1 MQPAVE
7 FQHISKRF
15 GAVQANRD
23 VSFSIAPGS
32 IHGVIGENGAG
43 KSTLMSIL
51 YGYYRADSGKMLIN
65 GSEQHIRNSQEAIH
79 LGIGMVHQHF
89 MLVENM
95 KVLDNVMLGNEGGFR
110 LAPHRHQVE
119 ARLREICERYSL
131 DVDPLAKIQDLSVG
145 VQQRVEILKQI
156 YRSANIL
163 ILDEPTAVLT
173 VQETASLFEVLRL
186 FKAQGKTIIL
196 ITHKLQEILDITDEV
211 TVMRAGTVVGS
222 VATAGTSKE
231 KLAELMVGRPIETQL
246 PRAPYAPG
254 DVVLE
259 VSNLSLT
266 SKQQVSLLKN
276 INFSIRAG

>member
-1 MQPAVE
+1 MQAAVE

-32 IHGVIGENGAG
+32 IHGIIGENGAG

-51 YGYYRADSGKMLIN
+51 YGYYRADGGQLLIN
-65 GSEQHIRNSQEAIH
+65 GTPQQIRNSQEAID

-95 KVLDNVMLGNEGGFR
+95 TVLDNVMLGSEGGFR
-110 LAPHRHQVE
+110 LAAHRKQVE
-119 ARLREICERYSL
+119 ANLREICQRYSL

-145 VQQRVEILKQI
+145 IQQRVEILKQI

-173 VQETASLFEVLRL
+173 VQETARCLPSCDCSKSRAKRL
-186 FKAQGKTIIL
+186 F
-196 ITHKLQEILDITDEV
+196 
-211 TVMRAGTVVGS
+211 
-222 VATAGTSKE
+222 
-231 KLAELMVGRPIETQL
+231 
-246 PRAPYAPG
+246 
-254 DVVLE
+254 
-259 VSNLSLT
+259 
-266 SKQQVSLLKN
+266 
-276 INFSIRAG
+276 